1 MDMSPCLD
9 YNAVK
14 TYISDYF
21 SKDDT
26 GVMEII
32 KTILKESPSQSFKE
46 DMKLIANT
54 FMTHRQIGEAE
65 AVFRLLPNMLMKQ
78 SNVACQWISV
88 GRRSEQ
94 SKRWRLATEKDIE
107 NNIGLINIKDR
118 EGLWIEQNDIGVHP
132 LHMAF

>member
-1 MDMSPCLD
+1 
-9 YNAVK
+9 
-14 TYISDYF
+14 
-21 SKDDT
+21 
-26 GVMEII
+26 
-32 KTILKESPSQSFKE
+32 
-46 DMKLIANT
+46 MKLIANT

-107 NNIGLINIKDR
+107 NDIGLIRIKDR
-118 EGLWIEQNDIGVHP
+118 YGL
-132 LHMAF
+132 